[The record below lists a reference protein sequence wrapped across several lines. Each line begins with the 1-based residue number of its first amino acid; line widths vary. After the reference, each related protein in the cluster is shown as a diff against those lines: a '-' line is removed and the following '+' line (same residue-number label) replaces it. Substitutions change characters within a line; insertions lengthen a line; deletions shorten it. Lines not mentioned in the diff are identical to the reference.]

1 MKPNMTRNKAQVYSV
16 GNYLMT
22 GKVLGKGHFARVE
35 EATHRII
42 GKKVAIKIIDLT
54 CIKEEYA
61 RRNLHREPRV
71 MAKLR
76 HPCIAALYETMMHG
90 PRLYVVMEA
99 AGGGDLCAHV
109 LAARGG
115 ARGLPEARARA
126 LAAQLVSAV
135 RHMHARGVVH
145 RVFIQQLLEPNVAV
159 RMKIE
164 EAARHR
170 WIKRPGKYQSF
181 AVNL

>member
-76 HPCIAALYETMMHG
+76 HPCIAALYETMM
-90 PRLYVVMEA
+90 A